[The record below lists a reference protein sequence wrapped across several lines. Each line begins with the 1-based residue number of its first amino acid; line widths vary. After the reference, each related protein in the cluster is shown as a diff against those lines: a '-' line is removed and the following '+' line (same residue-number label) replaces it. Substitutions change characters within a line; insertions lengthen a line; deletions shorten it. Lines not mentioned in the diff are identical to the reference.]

1 MNTKSRNQGLV
12 WGGLLILFGVLSL
25 VEVYYD
31 LGVWVWVVVLTVGAL
46 GVYGIYATD
55 REQKW
60 MLIISYVM
68 LAVAGLLTLLELN
81 VLSDPFV
88 ATYVLLAI
96 ALPFLVAFLF
106 NRANWGLLIP
116 AYVLTVIGV
125 MVPLIELGVL
135 GDILIAAYIMFAIAI
150 PFFVVYLRNSQNWWA
165 LIPAGILTFIGL
177 AFIIAEAAVEYIV
190 PVVLIA
196 VGILIVVRQ
205 FTKKEQLEE
214 PDETTTE
221 ELT

>member
-12 WGGLLILFGVLSL
+12 WGGLLILFGVLAL
-25 VEVYYD
+25 IEVYYE
-31 LGVWVWVVVLTVGAL
+31 LGIWVWVVVLSVGAL
-46 GVYGIYATD
+46 GIYGIYATD

-214 PDETTTE
+214 PDESTTE